1 MSGSQPVVPPEPPTE
16 PAPLSAVWISAR
28 LQGLLPTGWF
38 NDDTPVL
45 DALTL
50 GMGALWAGLIGLIDT
65 VRAQTRIAT
74 ASGVFLDLAAL
85 DYCGAAVSRRAGES
99 DRAFS
104 ARLRATVL
112 AARATRAALEQ
123 AIERVTGRSP
133 QIFEPFNPTD
143 CGGYST
149 NTLGYGVCGGYGS
162 LALPYQLFVTAYRPD
177 AVPASHAG
185 GYNHGP
191 GGYNAGPMA
200 WVDPGDNP
208 GLLTDSEIYAAIAD
222 ALPVN
227 AVAWTRLED

>member
-1 MSGSQPVVPPEPPTE
+1 MSGSQPSNTAERVT
-16 PAPLSAVWISAR
+16 AVWVSAR
-28 LQGLLPTGWF
+28 LRALLPTGWF
-38 NDDTPVL
+38 SDNTPVL

-50 GMGALWAGLIGLIDT
+50 GMGALWVGLIGVIDT
-65 VRAQTRIAT
+65 VRAQTRMAT

-85 DYCGAAVSRRAGES
+85 DYCGTAISRRAGES
-99 DRAFS
+99 DAAFS

-112 AARATRAALEQ
+112 APRATRAALVA
-123 AIERVTGRSP
+123 AIERVTGRAP
-133 QIFEPFNPTD
+133 KIFEPFNPTD

-149 NTLGYGVCGGYGS
+149 NTLGYGVRGGYGS

-185 GYNHGP
+185 GYNQGP
-191 GGYNAGPMA
+191 GGYNVGPMA
-200 WVDPGDNP
+200 WVASGDNP
-208 GLLTDSEIYAAIAD
+208 GLLTDSQIYAAIVS

>member
-1 MSGSQPVVPPEPPTE
+1 MSGSQPSNTAEPVT
-16 PAPLSAVWISAR
+16 AVWVSAR
-28 LQGLLPTGWF
+28 LRALLPTGWF
-38 NDDTPVL
+38 SDNTPVL

-50 GMGALWAGLIGLIDT
+50 GMGALWVGLIGVIDT
-65 VRAQTRIAT
+65 VRAQTRMAT

-85 DYCGAAVSRRAGES
+85 DYCGTAINRRAGES
-99 DRAFS
+99 
-104 ARLRATVL
+104 
-112 AARATRAALEQ
+112 AALVA
-123 AIERVTGRSP
+123 AIERVTGRAP

-149 NTLGYGVCGGYGS
+149 NTLGYGVRGGYGS

-185 GYNHGP
+185 GYNQGP
-191 GGYNAGPMA
+191 GGYNVGPMA
-200 WVDPGDNP
+200 WVASGDNP
-208 GLLTDSEIYAAIAD
+208 GLLTDSQIYAAIVN

>member
-1 MSGSQPVVPPEPPTE
+1 MSGSQPQDI
-16 PAPLSAVWISAR
+16 SAQMTAAWVSAR
-28 LQGLLPTGWF
+28 LKALLPTGWF
-38 NDDTPVL
+38 SDDTPVL

-50 GMGALWAGLIGLIDT
+50 SMGVLWVGLIDLIST
-65 VRAQTRIAT
+65 VRLQTRMAT

-85 DYCGAAVSRRAGES
+85 DYCGTAISRRAGES
-99 DRAFS
+99 DPAFS

-112 AARATRAALEQ
+112 APRATRAALIA
-123 AIERVTGRSP
+123 AIERVTGRTP
-133 QIFEPFNPTD
+133 QIFEPFNATD

-149 NTLGYGVCGGYGS
+149 NTLGYAVAGGYGS

-185 GYNHGP
+185 GYNQGP

-200 WVDPGDNP
+200 WVASGDNP
-208 GLLTDSEIYAAIAD
+208 GLLTDSEIYAAIVH